1 MNKPTSPPWGMLVH
15 AIVRITGMT
24 MLSWISPACSDDLG
38 RLFTD
43 SAQRV
48 RLDLQRSKPA
58 ASEAAQTSALEI
70 DRALAVP
77 SLVDMAPSSP
87 LWTLQGYVQA
97 ISSGSDGASSSK
109 PGFSSLDSSKL
120 DSSKL
125 DSSKLDGSNTGWAN
139 TGAATLW
146 INQTMTPV
154 EPGKGWAMRFV
165 QAHNPASWQR
175 PDKHVDRQPAKKP
188 EPGFQAIVELRP
200 PGHAHSLR
208 LSVGGPAV
216 PLPAALVPPASP

>member
-1 MNKPTSPPWGMLVH
+1 MAGLIANEAHDMNKPTLPLLSILVQ
-15 AIVRITGMT
+15 AIVRITGIT
-24 MLSWISPACSDDLG
+24 VLGWISPACSDDLG

-43 SAQRV
+43 SAQRTS
-48 RLDLQRSKPA
+48 LDLQRSKPA
-58 ASEAAQTSALEI
+58 ASDAAQTSAVEI
-70 DRALAVP
+70 DSALPAP
-77 SLVDMAPSSP
+77 SLEDMAPSGP

-97 ISSGSDGASSSK
+97 IRSGSDGARSSK
-109 PGFSSLDSSKL
+109 TGFSNLSSE
-120 DSSKL
+120 
-125 DSSKLDGSNTGWAN
+125 N

-165 QAHNPASWQR
+165 QAHDPASRQR
-175 PDKHVDRQPAKKP
+175 PDKHPAKKQ

-216 PLPAALVPPASP
+216 RLHAAHLPAILLPPAPP